1 MLTILNTSQPFEVL
15 YDASYQGGTR
25 MYSNAKYERCC
36 VCLLS
41 VEGTW
46 TKLTNS
52 WFRIDNS
59 HFFFKNLDIFFVDL
73 TLIRA

>member
-46 TKLTNS
+46 TKL
-52 WFRIDNS
+52 
-59 HFFFKNLDIFFVDL
+59 
-73 TLIRA
+73 